1 MKINPSK
8 SKAICFTRAR
18 LKDPLD
24 YSLANTLI
32 PEASSYKYLGIILG
46 SDLSWAD
53 QVNYTVRKAWRSL
66 HFTMRILKKGN
77 SNTKSLA
84 YMFLVLPI
92 LEYGAACWDP
102 YREGQI
108 SALDRVQKKAA
119 KFVFNHICALDR
131 SLCLYSII
139 YGLFGDKHLHK
150 FDLPKDESG
159 GRHFLF

>member
-1 MKINPSK
+1 
-8 SKAICFTRAR
+8 
-18 LKDPLD
+18 
-24 YSLANTLI
+24 
-32 PEASSYKYLGIILG
+32 
-46 SDLSWAD
+46 
-53 QVNYTVRKAWRSL
+53 
-66 HFTMRILKKGN
+66 MRILKKGN

-102 YREGQI
+102 CREGQI
-108 SALDRVQKKAA
+108 SALDRVKKKAA